1 MRSYFGTTRRRGRRY
16 LSMRINPYIQVQQ
29 VYNNT
34 KVGKTQKAGAVART
48 DGLEISRFGRDI
60 QTAKAAIAEAPDVRS
75 DAVAKAKADLENGT
89 LTGESFADKLLAAY
103 EAREGICNT
112 QKSGYPILQTADLS
126 RKRGITRGESHGES
140 GKYSGQ
146 REQGI

>member
-1 MRSYFGTTRRRGRRY
+1 
-16 LSMRINPYIQVQQ
+16 MRINPYIQVQQ

-34 KVGKTQKAGAVART
+34 KVGKTQKAGAVTRT

-103 EAREGICNT
+103 EAR
-112 QKSGYPILQTADLS
+112 
-126 RKRGITRGESHGES
+126 
-140 GKYSGQ
+140 
-146 REQGI
+146 

>member
-1 MRSYFGTTRRRGRRY
+1 
-16 LSMRINPYIQVQQ
+16 MRINPYIQVQQ

-89 LTGESFADKLLAAY
+89 LTGENFADKLLAAY
-103 EAREGICNT
+103 EAR
-112 QKSGYPILQTADLS
+112 
-126 RKRGITRGESHGES
+126 
-140 GKYSGQ
+140 
-146 REQGI
+146 